1 MSSVVIAG
9 DVSGTCTLQAANAAG
24 TTVLTLPTTSGTLI
38 STTTPLNASS
48 ITSGTLAVAY
58 GGTGVGTSTGT
69 GNVVLSTSPTLV
81 TPVLGTPSSGNL
93 ASCTGY
99 SASNLASGTLP
110 AARLPAG
117 SVLKVVSSTLT
128 TLLTASADTW
138 TTVTS
143 ASITPSSSSNKI
155 LIMFNMP
162 VGAVGQ
168 ETISRVLR
176 GATVITEY
184 SGGDITQIGW
194 SFTGNG
200 SAGWQGAMMS
210 GSFLDSPSTTSST
223 TYNLQAYQQ
232 ATTLYVNRTSGTTP
246 TDSAGG
252 VTTITLMEIA
262 A

>member
-1 MSSVVIAG
+1 MSIVLVGST
-9 DVSGTCTLQAANAAG
+9 SGSCTLQEQAVAG

-38 STTTPLNASS
+38 TTASS
-48 ITSGTLAVAY
+48 GQSIPKAAL
-58 GGTGVGTSTGT
+58 
-69 GNVVLSTSPTLV
+69 PT
-81 TPVLGTPSSGNL
+81 
-93 ASCTGY
+93 
-99 SASNLASGTLP
+99 
-110 AARLPAG
+110 G
-117 SVLKVVSSTLT
+117 SVLQVVSTTLT

-143 ASITPSSSSNKI
+143 ASITPNSTSSRI

-176 GATVITEY
+176 GATVITQY
-184 SGGDITQIGW
+184 SSGDITQIGW

-200 SAGWQGAMMS
+200 SAGWQGAVMS
-210 GSFLDSPSTTSST
+210 GSFIDSPSTTSST

>member
-1 MSSVVIAG
+1 MRINSA
-9 DVSGTCTLQAANAAG
+9 
-24 TTVLTLPTTSGTLI
+24 
-38 STTTPLNASS
+38 
-48 ITSGTLAVAY
+48 
-58 GGTGVGTSTGT
+58 
-69 GNVVLSTSPTLV
+69 GNVQLSTANTSILNN
-81 TPVLGTPSSGNL
+81 SGRPILNQ
-93 ASCTGY
+93 TG
-99 SASNLASGTLP
+99 SILQ
-110 AARLPAG
+110 
-117 SVLKVVSSTLT
+117 VVSTTLT
-128 TLLTASADTW
+128 TLVTASADTW
-138 TTVTS
+138 TTITS
-143 ASITPSSSSNKI
+143 ASITPSSTSSRI

-176 GATVITEY
+176 GATVITQY
-184 SGGDITQIGW
+184 GGGDVTQIGW

-210 GSFLDSPSTTSST
+210 GSFIDSPSTTSST

-232 ATTLYVNRTSGTTP
+232 GTTLYVNRTSGTTS

>member
-1 MSSVVIAG
+1 MSIVLVGSTSGSVTLQEPAIAG
-9 DVSGTCTLQAANAAG
+9 S
-24 TTVLTLPTTSGTLI
+24 TVLTLPATSGTVLTSASAI
-38 STTTPLNASS
+38 SASS
-48 ITSGTLAVAY
+48 ITT
-58 GGTGVGTSTGT
+58 
-69 GNVVLSTSPTLV
+69 
-81 TPVLGTPSSGNL
+81 
-93 ASCTGY
+93 
-99 SASNLASGTLP
+99 GTLP
-110 AARLPAG
+110 KAQLPAG
-117 SVLKVVSSTLT
+117 SVLQVVSSTLT
-128 TLLTASADTW
+128 TLVTASSDTW

-168 ETISRVLR
+168 ETLSRVLR
-176 GATVITEY
+176 GATVITQY
-184 SGGDITQIGW
+184 ASGDVTQIGW

-200 SAGWQGAMMS
+200 SAGWQGAIMS

-232 ATTLYVNRTSGTTP
+232 GTTLYVNRTSGTSSS
-246 TDSAGG
+246 DSAGG